1 MKSPKNLVE
10 IKSYRL
16 PPLLSLEVSTT
27 ATKMNITASEFVR
40 RAITEAIVKNTQH
53 IPTE

>member
-27 ATKMNITASEFVR
+27 ASKLNITASEFVR
-40 RAITEAIVKNTQH
+40 RALTDAIVKNNQRMH
-53 IPTE
+53 SE